1 MCQAKH
7 THTLSP
13 QARTHEGGRSGGRA
27 RWGTSSGGL
36 GGLGGPYRD
45 RLPVFPALGL
55 LS

>member
-13 QARTHEGGRSGGRA
+13 QARTREGGHSGGRA
-27 RWGTSSGGL
+27 RWGTSS

>member
-13 QARTHEGGRSGGRA
+13 QARTREGRGSGGRA